1 MRVLVIGGTLF
12 IGKLLVKRLLAA
24 GHEVTILHRKT
35 EHPFGRRV
43 RNVVADRNDAASIKA
58 GLWGLKF
65 DAVYDIAYDWER
77 GTTGAQVEA
86 AARAIPGDLTRYIF
100 MSSVA
105 AYGDGLSHSED
116 DPLASDI
123 HPNPYIRNKA
133 TSERALFSMYHESRF
148 PVVTMRPPFVYGP
161 ENPFYREAFFWDRL
175 RIDRPVIVPGDGN
188 RLMQFVYVNDL
199 AEACLKALD
208 KHTAPGRAFNVAD
221 DKPLTQVEVI
231 NEFAKALGKQ
241 PALVRVPREII
252 ARSGGNAMGE
262 PLYFGEY
269 YDLPP
274 ITESVGRVKRV
285 LGVNLTPFQ
294 TGLKETLRWYMRQNP
309 EAKKIDFNFEND
321 LIRQGREYATAMQ
334 SLNPDDL
341 T

>member
-24 GHEVTILHRKT
+24 EHEVTILHRKAQ
-35 EHPFGRRV
+35 HPFGRRV
-43 RNVVADRNDAASIKA
+43 RNAVADRNDVATVKAALA
-58 GLWGLKF
+58 GQKF

-86 AARAIPGDLTRYIF
+86 TAKSIPGEITRYIF

-105 AYGDGLSHSED
+105 AYGDGLNHAED

-123 HPNPYIRNKA
+123 HPEPYVRHKA
-133 TSERALFSMYHESRF
+133 TSERALFRMYHESRF

-161 ENPFYREAFFWDRL
+161 ENPFYREAFFFDRIRL
-175 RIDRPVIVPGDGN
+175 DRPVIVPGDGN

-199 AEACLKALD
+199 AEACLRALD

-221 DKPLTQVEVI
+221 EKPLTQIEVI
-231 NEFAKALGKQ
+231 TEIAKALGKP
-241 PALVRVPREII
+241 PAIVRVPRDVI
-252 ARSGGNAMGE
+252 ARNGGNPAG
-262 PLYFGEY
+262 PALYFGQGF
-269 YDLPP
+269 DLPP
-274 ITESVGRVKRV
+274 ITEAIGRVKRV

-294 TGLKETLRWYMRQNP
+294 TGLKETY
-309 EAKKIDFNFEND
+309 
-321 LIRQGREYATAMQ
+321 
-334 SLNPDDL
+334 
-341 T
+341 